1 MVDRIGY
8 RQVLTRL
15 SVGLAVIFGIAA
27 AGSASADPPAYT
39 ARPSTTTAAPA
50 AVTPVPSAD
59 VPSAKPADVPAASA
73 TAAKPAKKA
82 KKKTAKKKAKGGAK
96 VATAVA
102 NPTSK
107 ATARRAGARG
117 ETWPGE
123 ESISIFGTIF
133 DPAPTVAAATAS
145 SGEEEQAAAT
155 GGTKQKKSS
164 APSDE
169 DQLKEEEP
177 NSLGWSLFGSGEPDL
192 GQDLALGRPTL
203 SPANVDPLKK
213 AIARYEAIV
222 AAGGWPTVPRVQMGP
237 GTSGEAVAVLRKR
250 LEIEGDLGSGSF
262 FGDSS
267 YDGAME
273 EAVRRFQIRNGLMP
287 TGDML
292 DNSLAKNGTRTLN
305 ALNVPASSRLK
316 QLKANLARIQSFA
329 KTAKQRY
336 VMVNIPAQEI
346 EAVSEGTV
354 NLRLVGV
361 VGKPDRPSPL
371 LSSAINQLKFNP
383 TWTVPPTVLK
393 EDLVPKGRDMARKN
407 QNVLVKYGIDAFDG
421 SGRKLDPAKI
431 NWNSEAVMG
440 YRYVQKAG
448 EDNPLGFVKIDFAS
462 PHSVYMHD
470 TPSPRLFEKTY
481 RAASSGCI
489 RVQHVERLAAWLLR
503 ENGGWGFNRVMS
515 MKESGKSENVTLKK
529 PVPLYWVYITAWAT
543 DDGTVHF
550 RRDLYKKDAS
560 LGVDQ
565 LASSY

>member
-1 MVDRIGY
+1 MVDRLGYHPALKRLLGVFAVAIG
-8 RQVLTRL
+8 T
-15 SVGLAVIFGIAA
+15 SIA
-27 AGSASADPPAYT
+27 GPASADPPAYIAKPADT
-39 ARPSTTTAAPA
+39 ASAPA
-50 AVTPVPSAD
+50 ATTPVPSVD
-59 VPSAKPADVPAASA
+59 VPSAKAAAAPADAAA
-73 TAAKPAKKA
+73 AAKPKKKA
-82 KKKTAKKKAKGGAK
+82 KKKTAKKKTKDGSN
-96 VATAVA
+96 VANAVA
-102 NPTSK
+102 KPK
-107 ATARRAGARG
+107 REAAVKRAGARG
-117 ETWPGE
+117 ETWPAN
-123 ESISIFGTIF
+123 ESTSIFGSVF
-133 DPAPTVAAATAS
+133 DPSPSVAAATAAS
-145 SGEEEQAAAT
+145 DEEQAAAA
-155 GGTKQKKSS
+155 GATKQKNSS
-164 APSDE
+164 APADE
-169 DQLKEEEP
+169 DQLKEDEP
-177 NSLGWSLFGSGEPDL
+177 ASFGWSLFGNGEPDL

-237 GTSGEAVAVLRKR
+237 GTSGEAVVVLRKR
-250 LEIEGDLGSGSF
+250 LEIEGDLGKGGF
-262 FGDSS
+262 FGDSTF
-267 YDGAME
+267 DGSME
-273 EAVRRFQIRNGLMP
+273 EAVRHFQARNGLIP
-287 TGDML
+287 TGDLL

-346 EAVSEGTV
+346 EAVADGKV
-354 NLRLVGV
+354 DLRLVGV

-371 LSSAINQLKFNP
+371 LTSAINQLKFNP
-383 TWTVPPTVLK
+383 DWTVPPTVLK
-393 EDLVPKGRDMARKN
+393 EDLVPKGRDLARKN
-407 QNVLVKYGIDAFDG
+407 QNVLVKYGIDAYDG
-421 SGRKLDPAKI
+421 SGRKLDPDKI
-431 NWNSEAVMG
+431 NWGSEAVMG

-448 EDNPLGFVKIDFAS
+448 EDNPLGFVKIDFPS

-489 RVQHVERLAAWLLR
+489 RVQHVERLATWLLR
-503 ENGGWGFNRVMS
+503 ENGGWSYNRVMS
-515 MKESGKSENVTLKK
+515 MKENGKSENVSLKK
-529 PVPLYWVYITAWAT
+529 AVPLYWVYITAWAT